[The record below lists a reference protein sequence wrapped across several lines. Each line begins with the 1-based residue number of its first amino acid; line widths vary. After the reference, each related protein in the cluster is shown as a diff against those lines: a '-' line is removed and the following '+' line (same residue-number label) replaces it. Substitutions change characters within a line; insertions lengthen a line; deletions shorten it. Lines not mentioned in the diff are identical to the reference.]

1 MPDIVDPKTRSRI
14 MSGIRGRDTRLELLI
29 RRALHAKGFR
39 YRLHAKNIPGRPDIV
54 FPKFRSVVFV
64 HGCFWHGHDC
74 PLFHL
79 PGTRTEF
86 WKAKIER
93 NRKRDDEVAIM
104 LAESDWRHLVVWE
117 CAVRGRGK
125 LPLEAVVGQ
134 IADWIQGSG
143 GPIEIRGYD

>member
-1 MPDIVDPKTRSRI
+1 
-14 MSGIRGRDTRLELLI
+14 MSGIRGKDTKLELLI

-39 YRLHAKNIPGRPDIV
+39 YRLHAKNVPGRPDMV
-54 FPKFRSVVFV
+54 FPKFHSVIFV

-74 PLFHL
+74 SLFRL
-79 PGTRTEF
+79 PSTRTEF

-104 LAESDWRHLVVWE
+104 LAESGWQHLIVWE

-125 LPLEAVVGQ
+125 LPLEAVIGQ
-134 IADWIQGSG
+134 ISDWIQGSK
-143 GPIEIRGYD
+143 GPIEIRGGG